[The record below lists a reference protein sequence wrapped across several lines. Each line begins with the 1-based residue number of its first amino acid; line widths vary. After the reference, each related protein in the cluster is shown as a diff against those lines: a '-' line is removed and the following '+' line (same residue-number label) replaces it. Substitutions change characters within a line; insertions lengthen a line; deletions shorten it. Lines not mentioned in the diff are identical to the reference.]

1 MSSDALPFP
10 LENSLKNSS
19 LVAEPVPQKTT
30 PGPSD
35 NDLIGAIQNKA
46 KDSEKSEIAFGQL
59 FDRYYV
65 AVRSVARKILRNP
78 EDVADVIQEA
88 FIDVYL
94 GAGSFDPTRG
104 SLKTWISYLAYH
116 RSVKRARLLKKREWQ
131 SGGAEEEASLVP
143 DPEVTPEGWI
153 RSLDLGKSVD
163 IVVATL
169 NDKQRRTME
178 LHFFDGLEV
187 QAIATLLDETIGNT
201 YNHLYRGLANLRGQ
215 LMKNDLLAGYI
226 EFEGYKNTEKVRR

>member
-1 MSSDALPFP
+1 MSSEALPIS
-10 LENSLKNSS
+10 LGNSLKNSS
-19 LVAEPVPQKTT
+19 RAAESAPQKTASC
-30 PGPSD
+30 PSD
-35 NDLIGAIQNKA
+35 NDLIDAIKNKA
-46 KDSEKSEIAFGQL
+46 KDSETAEIAFGQL
-59 FDRYYV
+59 FDRYYI

-88 FIDVYL
+88 FMDVYQ
-94 GAGSFDPTRG
+94 GARSFDPAKG

-116 RSVKRARLLKKREWQ
+116 RSVKKARLLKKREWQ
-131 SGGAEEEASLVP
+131 GSDADEASLVP
-143 DPEVTPEGWI
+143 DPELTPARLI
-153 RSLDLGKSVD
+153 KSLDLGRSLD

-169 NDKQRRTME
+169 NQKQRRTME

-201 YNHLYRGLANLRGQ
+201 YNHLYRGLSNLRSQ

>member
-1 MSSDALPFP
+1 MSSDALPIGLP
-10 LENSLKNSS
+10 TSLKNSS
-19 LVAEPVPQKTT
+19 LVAESVPQKTT
-30 PGPSD
+30 AGPSD
-35 NDLIGAIQNKA
+35 NDLIDAIKNKT
-46 KDSEKSEIAFGQL
+46 KDSAKAEIAFGQL

-78 EDVADVIQEA
+78 EDVADVIQET
-88 FIDVYL
+88 FMDVFQ
-94 GAGSFDPTRG
+94 GARSFDPAKG

-116 RSVKRARLLKKREWQ
+116 RSVKKARLLKKREWQ
-131 SGGAEEEASLVP
+131 SGDADEASVVA

-153 RSLDLGKSVD
+153 RSLDLGRSLD
-163 IVVATL
+163 TVVATL
-169 NDKQRRTME
+169 NEKQRRTME

-187 QAIATLLDETIGNT
+187 QTIAALLDETIGNT

>member
-19 LVAEPVPQKTT
+19 LAAESLPQKTT
-30 PGPSD
+30 PFPSD
-35 NDLIGAIQNKA
+35 NDLIDAIQNKA

-88 FIDVYL
+88 FMDVYQ
-94 GAGSFDPTRG
+94 GARSFDPARG
-104 SLKTWISYLAYH
+104 SLKTWVSYLAYH
-116 RSVKRARLLKKREWQ
+116 RSVKKARLLKKREWQ
-131 SGGAEEEASLVP
+131 VGDADEASLVP
-143 DPEVTPEGWI
+143 DPEVTPERLI
-153 RSLDLGKSVD
+153 KSLDLGRSLD

-169 NDKQRRTME
+169 NEKQRRTIV
-178 LHFFDGLEV
+178 LFFFDGVELDV
-187 QAIATLLDETIGNT
+187 IAAKLGETIGNT
-201 YNHLYRGLANLRGQ
+201 RNHLYRGFAKLRSE
-215 LMKNDLLAGYI
+215 LMQKDLLAGYM
-226 EFEGYKNTEKVRR
+226 EFDENKNSEKVRR

>member
-1 MSSDALPFP
+1 MSSDAFP
-10 LENSLKNSS
+10 IPLDNSLKNSS
-19 LVAEPVPQKTT
+19 FVAESVPQKTT
-30 PGPSD
+30 ACPCD
-35 NDLIGAIQNKA
+35 NDLIDAIQNKA

-88 FIDVYL
+88 FMDVYL

-131 SGGAEEEASLVP
+131 SGGAEDEASLVP

-153 RSLDLGKSVD
+153 RSLDLGKSLE

-169 NDKQRRTME
+169 NEKQRRTME

>member
-1 MSSDALPFP
+1 MSSEALPIS

-19 LVAEPVPQKTT
+19 RAAESAPQKIASC
-30 PGPSD
+30 PSD
-35 NDLIGAIQNKA
+35 NDLIDAIKNKA
-46 KDSEKSEIAFGQL
+46 KDSETAEIAFGQL
-59 FDRYYV
+59 FDRYYI

-88 FIDVYL
+88 FMDVYL
-94 GAGSFDPTRG
+94 GAKSFDPVRG
-104 SLKTWISYLAYH
+104 YLKTWISYLAYH
-116 RSVKRARLLKKREWQ
+116 RSVKKARLLKKREWQ
-131 SGGAEEEASLVP
+131 SGDADEASLVP

-153 RSLDLGKSVD
+153 RSMDLGRSLDV
-163 IVVATL
+163 VVATL
-169 NDKQRRTME
+169 NEKQRRTME

>member
-1 MSSDALPFP
+1 MSPRNLSFGLRA
-10 LENSLKNSS
+10 SLTNSS
-19 LVAEPVPQKTT
+19 ALSQSLPEQEEIILT
-30 PGPSD
+30 D
-35 NDLIGAIQNKA
+35 DDLIARVQNG
-46 KDSEKSEIAFGQL
+46 EKEAFGQL

-88 FIDVYL
+88 FMDVYQ
-94 GAGSFDPTRG
+94 GARSYDPAKGT
-104 SLKTWISYLAYH
+104 LKTWISYLAYH
-116 RSVKRARLLKKREWQ
+116 RSVKNARLLKKREWQ
-131 SGGAEEEASLVP
+131 ICGAEDEASLVP

-153 RSLDLGKSVD
+153 RSLDLGRSLD

-169 NDKQRRTME
+169 NEKQRRTME
-178 LHFFDGLEV
+178 LHFSDGLEV

-201 YNHLYRGLANLRGQ
+201 NNHLYRGLANLRGQ

-226 EFEGYKNTEKVRR
+226 EFEGYKNSEKVRR

>member
-1 MSSDALPFP
+1 MSSDAFPLP
-10 LENSLKNSS
+10 LENSLKNPS
-19 LVAEPVPQKTT
+19 LAGDSVPQKTT
-30 PGPSD
+30 SYPSD
-35 NDLIGAIQNKA
+35 NNLIDAIQNKA
-46 KDSEKSEIAFGQL
+46 KDSEKAEVAFGQL

-88 FIDVYL
+88 FMDVYM
-94 GAGSFDPTRG
+94 GARSYDPAKGT
-104 SLKTWISYLAYH
+104 LKTWISYLAYH

-131 SGGAEEEASLVP
+131 SGGAEDEASLVP
-143 DPEVTPEGWI
+143 DPEITPEGWI
-153 RSLDLGKSVD
+153 RSLDLGKSLE

-169 NDKQRRTME
+169 NEKQRRTME

>member
-1 MSSDALPFP
+1 MSSADSLSFGLQA
-10 LENSLKNSS
+10 SLKNSS
-19 LVAEPVPQKTT
+19 LVAESACQKTT
-30 PGPSD
+30 ACPSD
-35 NDLIGAIQNKA
+35 NDLIMLVQEG
-46 KDSEKSEIAFGQL
+46 SEDAFGQL

-88 FIDVYL
+88 FMDVYQ
-94 GAGSFDPTRG
+94 GARSFDASKG

-116 RSVKRARLLKKREWQ
+116 RSVKKARLLKKREWQ
-131 SGGAEEEASLVP
+131 SGGAEDEASLVP

-153 RSLDLGKSVD
+153 RSLDLGRSLD

-169 NDKQRRTME
+169 NEKQRRTME